1 MVRRSLIE
9 WMLKLFHIFH
19 QHYPDSYFCTLKHL
33 FEWKVSEEGWKKS
46 LREPNVMS
54 RILRLKRFLFIF
66 FFLNIRDWNQWDLTH
81 FCFPIRAICN
91 IWSPQ
96 MADSMHLWDVPT
108 WRFRRFKNFSCP
120 KYIYI
125 IEAIQIYLA
134 LNAMQK
140 VWMRKKDAV
149 LSFTVLGIY
158 EVAENTFTN
167 ICNDLQWGILPH
179 GLFKGYY
186 GLNVRE
192 WL

>member
-66 FFLNIRDWNQWDLTH
+66 FFLKIRDWNQWDLTH

-96 MADSMHLWDVPT
+96 MADSMHLWDVLT
-108 WRFRRFKNFSCP
+108 WRFRRFKKF
-120 KYIYI
+120 I
-125 IEAIQIYLA
+125 AA
-134 LNAMQK
+134 LNIFTSSKHCKCIWHSMRCKKFEWERKMQFW
-140 VWMRKKDAV
+140 V
-149 LSFTVLGIY
+149 SQFY
-158 EVAENTFTN
+158 ENMK
-167 ICNDLQWGILPH
+167 LPKIH
-179 GLFKGYY
+179 L
-186 GLNVRE
+186 
-192 WL
+192 